1 MHPWQSFLKRIMLD
15 NEQYLIHSLVPQCAT
30 ATSKKRRIDLME
42 TFEKEDSTEEIETGG
57 SSVQGQGKCSLNSL
71 N

>member
-1 MHPWQSFLKRIMLD
+1 
-15 NEQYLIHSLVPQCAT
+15 
-30 ATSKKRRIDLME
+30 ME